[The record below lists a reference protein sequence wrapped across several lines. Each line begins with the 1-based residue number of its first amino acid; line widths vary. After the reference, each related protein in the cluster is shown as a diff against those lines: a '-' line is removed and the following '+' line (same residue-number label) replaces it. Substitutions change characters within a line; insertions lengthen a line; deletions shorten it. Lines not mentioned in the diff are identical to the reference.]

1 MPRLAILRRSSTS
14 SRWSRPKI
22 WECAPRSWRR
32 SRSSATRTFSE
43 RSCSARKCATS
54 GARKCASS
62 RARRTSARSAAA
74 ASRATTTRRRRRR
87 RSSTL
92 ASRRILRGGYSM
104 ASDFPRHLLDLESLT
119 RPQIEALLT
128 LASRFKHERAA
139 ARSGEKAVD
148 RRGMLRGR
156 TVITLFFENSTRTR
170 SSFEVAARSLG
181 ADVLSFQKEASSVAK
196 GESLEDTVRNL
207 DAIGADALV
216 VRHPAAGAPRLG
228 ARSVRACVINAG
240 DGEHEHPTQGLL
252 DALSL
257 RERWGTLEGKTVA
270 IVGDVAHS
278 RVARSNIHCLS
289 KLGARVRVGGPS
301 TLIPTG
307 IEKLGC
313 TVAGTLKEALT
324 GADAVM
330 ALRIQNE
337 RIADARLAAA
347 RDYARTWGINL
358 RTLEFLP
365 RDALVLHPGPV
376 NRGVEM
382 SSDVLE
388 GPRSL
393 VMDQVDSGVAVR
405 MAALALCLRA
415 EVAAVEGGLDP

>member
-1 MPRLAILRRSSTS
+1 V
-14 SRWSRPKI
+14 
-22 WECAPRSWRR
+22 
-32 SRSSATRTFSE
+32 
-43 RSCSARKCATS
+43 
-54 GARKCASS
+54 
-62 RARRTSARSAAA
+62 
-74 ASRATTTRRRRRR
+74 
-87 RSSTL
+87 
-92 ASRRILRGGYSM
+92 
-104 ASDFPRHLLDLESLT
+104 DFPRHLLELETLT
-119 RPQIEALLT
+119 RAQIEALLT
-128 LASRFKHERAA
+128 LASQFKRERAR
-139 ARSGEKAVD
+139 ARAGEKVTD
-148 RRGMLRGR
+148 RRSLLHGR
-156 TVITLFFENSTRTR
+156 TVITLFFESSTRTR
-170 SSFEVAARSLG
+170 SSFEVAARALG
-181 ADVLSFQKEASSVAK
+181 ADVLSFQKEASSVTK

-216 VRHPAAGAPRLG
+216 VRHPAAGAPRLV
-228 ARSVRACVINAG
+228 ARAVRACVINAG
-240 DGEHEHPTQGLL
+240 DGAHEHPTQGLL

-270 IVGDVAHS
+270 IVGDLAHS

-301 TLIPTG
+301 TLIPPG

-313 TVAGTLKEALT
+313 TVAGSLAEALT

-337 RIADARLAAA
+337 RIADARLPGA
-347 RDYARTWGINL
+347 RDYARTWGINV
-358 RTLEFLP
+358 RTLQLLP
-365 RDALVLHPGPV
+365 REALVLHPGPV

-405 MAALALCLRA
+405 MATLALCLRA
-415 EVAAVEGGLDP
+415 EVPA

>member
-1 MPRLAILRRSSTS
+1 
-14 SRWSRPKI
+14 
-22 WECAPRSWRR
+22 
-32 SRSSATRTFSE
+32 
-43 RSCSARKCATS
+43 
-54 GARKCASS
+54 
-62 RARRTSARSAAA
+62 
-74 ASRATTTRRRRRR
+74 
-87 RSSTL
+87 
-92 ASRRILRGGYSM
+92 M
-104 ASDFPRHLLDLESLT
+104 ASDFPRHLLELESLT
-119 RPQIEALLT
+119 RPHIEALLT

-216 VRHPAAGAPRLG
+216 VRHPAAGAPRLV

-337 RIADARLAAA
+337 RIADARLPGA